1 MCLYLKEELFLF
13 YFFMMAGVLSIAVL
27 GASYLLSIQNESTSK
42 LSSYEC
48 GFDPFE
54 DSRNLFDVHFYLVAI
69 LFLVLDLEVMFLFPW
84 AVSLVFIGFIV
95 FFVMVFFLLVLRV
108 GFFYEWKLGALE
120 WFFHKAADKI
130 KIDASKRFCLLVNC
144 IFFFFYVLL

>member
-1 MCLYLKEELFLF
+1 MSVYLNEDMYLF
-13 YFFMMAGVLSIAVL
+13 YLFIFAIILSVIIL
-27 GASYLLSIQNESTSK
+27 GASYVLSIQNESTSK

-54 DSRNLFDVHFYLVAI
+54 DARNIFDVHFYLVAI

-84 AVSLVFIGFIV
+84 AVSLNSIGLKGFIG
-95 FFVMVFFLLVLRV
+95 MVIFLLILTI

-120 WFFHKAADKI
+120 WSSQQSSPNKLNNL
-130 KIDASKRFCLLVNC
+130 KRNV
-144 IFFFFYVLL
+144 

>member
-1 MCLYLKEELFLF
+1 MSVYLEEDLYLFYLFIL
-13 YFFMMAGVLSIAVL
+13 AIVLSIIIL
-27 GASYLLSIQNESTSK
+27 GASFILSIQNESTSK

-54 DSRNLFDVHFYLVAI
+54 DARNIFDVHFYLVAI

-84 AVSLVFIGFIV
+84 AISLNSIGLKGFIG
-95 FFVMVFFLLVLRV
+95 MVIFLIILTV

-120 WFFHKAADKI
+120 W
-130 KIDASKRFCLLVNC
+130 ASQQFKSNSKNNLKRNV
-144 IFFFFYVLL
+144 

>member
-1 MCLYLKEELFLF
+1 MCVYLIEDLYLFFLFLL
-13 YFFMMAGVLSIAVL
+13 AIVLSVIIL
-27 GASYLLSIQNESTSK
+27 GASYVLSFQNESTSK

-54 DSRNLFDVHFYLVAI
+54 DARNIFDVHFYLVAI

-84 AVSLVFIGFIV
+84 AVSLNTIGLKGFIGMVV
-95 FFVMVFFLLVLRV
+95 FLIILTV

-120 WFFHKAADKI
+120 W
-130 KIDASKRFCLLVNC
+130 ASQQSNPNKKNNNKRF
-144 IFFFFYVLL
+144 FK

>member
-1 MCLYLKEELFLF
+1 MCVYLIEDLYLFFLLLL
-13 YFFMMAGVLSIAVL
+13 AIVLSAIIL
-27 GASYLLSIQNESTSK
+27 GASYVLSFQNESTSK

-54 DSRNLFDVHFYLVAI
+54 DARNIFDVHFYLVAI

-84 AVSLVFIGFIV
+84 AVSLNTIGLKGFIGMVV
-95 FFVMVFFLLVLRV
+95 FLIILTV

-120 WFFHKAADKI
+120 W
-130 KIDASKRFCLLVNC
+130 ASQQSNPNKKNNNKRF
-144 IFFFFYVLL
+144 FK

>member
-1 MCLYLKEELFLF
+1 MLTGYIKFMCLYLKEELFLF

-69 LFLVLDLEVMFLFPW
+69 LFLVLDLEVLFLFPW
-84 AVSLVFIGFIV
+84 AVSLSYVGLRGFFAMIVFIAI
-95 FFVMVFFLLVLRV
+95 LSI

-120 WFFHKAADKI
+120 WSLQQSNKNKLNLI
-130 KIDASKRFCLLVNC
+130 KRYL
-144 IFFFFYVLL
+144 

>member
-1 MCLYLKEELFLF
+1 MCVYLSEDLYLFFLFLL
-13 YFFMMAGVLSIAVL
+13 AIVLSAIIL
-27 GASYLLSIQNESTSK
+27 GASYVLSFQNESTSK

-54 DSRNLFDVHFYLVAI
+54 DARNIFDVHFYLVAI

-84 AVSLVFIGFIV
+84 AVSLNTIGLKGFIG
-95 FFVMVFFLLVLRV
+95 MVIFLAILTV

-120 WFFHKAADKI
+120 W
-130 KIDASKRFCLLVNC
+130 ASQQSNPNKKNNYKRFV
-144 IFFFFYVLL
+144 

>member
-1 MCLYLKEELFLF
+1 MFLYLKEEVYLF
-13 YFFMMAGVLSIAVL
+13 FFLIMSVLLSVIVL
-27 GASYLLSIQNESTSK
+27 GSSRSFSVQNESTNK

-54 DSRNLFDVHFYLVAI
+54 DARNIFDVHFYLVAI

-84 AVSLVFIGFIV
+84 SVSLVLVGLRG
-95 FFVMVFFLLVLRV
+95 FFVMVFFLLVLTV

-120 WFFHKAADKI
+120 WFFHKAVNQTKLN
-130 KIDASKRFCLLVNC
+130 ASKRG
-144 IFFFFYVLL
+144 

>member
-1 MCLYLKEELFLF
+1 MCVYLSEDLYLFFLFLL
-13 YFFMMAGVLSIAVL
+13 AIVLSAIIL
-27 GASYLLSIQNESTSK
+27 GASYVLSFQNESTSK

-54 DSRNLFDVHFYLVAI
+54 DARNIFDVHFYLVAI

-84 AVSLVFIGFIV
+84 AVSLNTIGLKGFIG
-95 FFVMVFFLLVLRV
+95 MVIFLIILTV

-120 WFFHKAADKI
+120 W
-130 KIDASKRFCLLVNC
+130 ASQQSNPNKRNNYKRFV
-144 IFFFFYVLL
+144 

>member
-1 MCLYLKEELFLF
+1 MCVYLIEDLYLFFLFLL
-13 YFFMMAGVLSIAVL
+13 AIVLSAIIL
-27 GASYLLSIQNESTSK
+27 GASYVLSFQNESTSK

-54 DSRNLFDVHFYLVAI
+54 DARNIFDVHFYLVAI

-84 AVSLVFIGFIV
+84 AVSLNTIGLKGFIGMVV
-95 FFVMVFFLLVLRV
+95 FLIILTV

-120 WFFHKAADKI
+120 W
-130 KIDASKRFCLLVNC
+130 ASQQSNPNKKNNNKRFFN
-144 IFFFFYVLL
+144 

>member
-1 MCLYLKEELFLF
+1 MSVYLNEDMYLF
-13 YFFMMAGVLSIAVL
+13 YLFIFAIILSVIIL
-27 GASYLLSIQNESTSK
+27 GASYVLSIQNESTSK

-54 DSRNLFDVHFYLVAI
+54 DARNIFDVHFYLVAI

-84 AVSLVFIGFIV
+84 AVSLNSIGLKGFIG
-95 FFVMVFFLLVLRV
+95 MVIFLLILTI

-120 WFFHKAADKI
+120 WSSQQSSPNKLNNL
-130 KIDASKRFCLLVNC
+130 KRN
-144 IFFFFYVLL
+144 I

>member
-1 MCLYLKEELFLF
+1 MSIYLNEDLYLFYLFIL
-13 YFFMMAGVLSIAVL
+13 AIVLSIIIL
-27 GASYLLSIQNESTSK
+27 GASYALSIQNESTSK

-54 DSRNLFDVHFYLVAI
+54 DARNIFDVHFYLVAI

-84 AVSLVFIGFIV
+84 AISLNSIGLKGFAGMVVF
-95 FFVMVFFLLVLRV
+95 LVILTV

-120 WFFHKAADKI
+120 WSSQQSNP
-130 KIDASKRFCLLVNC
+130 SKKNNLKRNV
-144 IFFFFYVLL
+144 